1 MTVGDKEVLNS
12 EGKREFESSKGMRR
26 GWVGMKRH
34 EYVTFA
40 GEGGVWKG

>member
-12 EGKREFESSKGMRR
+12 EWKREFESSKGNAKRA
-26 GWVGMKRH
+26 GGMKRH